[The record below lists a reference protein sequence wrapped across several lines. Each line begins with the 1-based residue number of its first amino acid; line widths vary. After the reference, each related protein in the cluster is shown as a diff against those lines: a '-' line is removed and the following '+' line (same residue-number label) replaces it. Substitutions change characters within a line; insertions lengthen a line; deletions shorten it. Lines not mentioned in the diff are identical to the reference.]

1 MGLCMVWEIRLPWF
15 YSMLQHVIT
24 PWAMHLLQQLC
35 TVHIFVCSAQCHWYL
50 QSTWGCPRGNPWAA
64 VSVMDFKSNTSW
76 HQMMVCMVKR
86 TLMTM
91 MARMT
96 VLVTLLQSYFKS
108 DEHEVVL
115 DRANVLLILQ
125 SEVSRMHPTE
135 DIFAENMLNGNKTAQ
150 SG

>member
-1 MGLCMVWEIRLPWF
+1 
-15 YSMLQHVIT
+15 
-24 PWAMHLLQQLC
+24 
-35 TVHIFVCSAQCHWYL
+35 
-50 QSTWGCPRGNPWAA
+50 
-64 VSVMDFKSNTSW
+64 
-76 HQMMVCMVKR
+76 MMVCMVKR
-86 TLMTM
+86 ILMTM

-125 SEVSRMHPTE
+125 SEVSRVHPTE

-150 SG
+150 YG